1 MVARMGSPVW
11 SPLGR
16 PRRGGLLA
24 CAGAA
29 LLVLALG
36 IGYLAH
42 LVRSLDTP
50 EFKEWMLARASAA
63 VGARVQARTLTVTV
77 LRGVRL
83 EGVTIANP
91 PPFKGDLA
99 TAGALVLRYDPWSL
113 LRGRLELAK
122 LSVDEPVLDLAM
134 DARGAFNYE
143 RLGGSRATPAATSAS
158 AFPIELAVSK
168 LSLNRARL
176 VMRDP
181 RAALVKVDGAE
192 LDTSVRL
199 APAAIEGDGTLKIE
213 VLSLADTFFVR
224 GVSAPLHA
232 SSGRLKLAPLRA
244 TLAGGTVGGDVD
256 VRLQKGFRFVAKLGV
271 KGVELRTL
279 LQEAKATQ
287 GMSGTLVGDAVVEGA
302 GGVATLE
309 GKGEVQVKDC
319 RVTQAPL
326 MTLVSTVLAVPELAH
341 PDFEECRGTF
351 TLGDGRLVNPT
362 LRFKGPTVQLT
373 GRGVTSLRT
382 LAIDYDLTLALSQAL
397 ARRIPAEELRA
408 AFHDRGD
415 GFVTIDFKVT
425 GTTSAP
431 QSDLALR
438 VGRAA
443 AESGI
448 KKLLRRKFF

>member
-1 MVARMGSPVW
+1 VS
-11 SPLGR
+11 
-16 PRRGGLLA
+16 
-24 CAGAA
+24 
-29 LLVLALG
+29 
-36 IGYLAH
+36 
-42 LVRSLDTP
+42 
-50 EFKEWMLARASAA
+50 
-63 VGARVQARTLTVTV
+63 V
-77 LRGVRL
+77 LRGVTL

-91 PPFKGDLA
+91 PPFKGNLA
-99 TAGALVLRYDPWSL
+99 TADALVLRYDPWSL

-122 LSVDEPVLDLAM
+122 LSVDAPVLDLAM
-134 DARGAFNYE
+134 DARGVFNYE
-143 RLGGSRATPAATSAS
+143 RLGGSRATPAATSTS

-199 APAAIEGDGTLKIE
+199 ARALEGDGTLRVE
-213 VLSLADTFFVR
+213 MLSLADSFFVR
-224 GVSAPLHA
+224 GMSAPLHA
-232 SSGRLKLAPLRA
+232 SSGSLKLAPLRA

-271 KGVELRTL
+271 KGAELRTL

-287 GMSGTLVGDAVVEGA
+287 GMSGTLEGDAVVLGS
-302 GGVATLE
+302 GGVSTLE

-319 RVTQAPL
+319 RVTQAPV
-326 MTLVSTVLAVPELAH
+326 MTLVSTVLRIPELAH

-351 TLGDGRLVNPT
+351 TLGDGRLVNPS

-373 GRGVTSLRT
+373 GHGVTSLRT

-443 AESGI
+443 AESGL
-448 KKLLRRKFF
+448 KKLLRRRFF